1 MRFRQQPTVRPDDR
15 ERPAADREADETSI
29 RRVHD
34 APTLDRSAG
43 RLQFGLLTPVHESY
57 VSFAPGVVLV
67 LVAEGREASI
77 RVELQVVQ
85 KQDALAVESRLV
97 GDRKSTRL
105 NSSHVEIS
113 YAVFCLKKKKT
124 NKQ

>member
-97 GDRKSTRL
+97 GATNDQRA
-105 NSSHVEIS
+105 VET
-113 YAVFCLKKKKT
+113 AFELL
-124 NKQ
+124 